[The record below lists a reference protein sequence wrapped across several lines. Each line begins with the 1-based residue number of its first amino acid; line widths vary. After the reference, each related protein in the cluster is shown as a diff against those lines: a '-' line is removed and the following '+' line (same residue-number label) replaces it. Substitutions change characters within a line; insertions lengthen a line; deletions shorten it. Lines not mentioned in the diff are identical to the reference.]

1 MGNNRKGTKTSAFGV
16 SGRYGHDSSVFYA
29 SNLYSNFKENG
40 KEEYIENEIE
50 EKSLNKIYCKSSEN
64 MSELPDNCIHL
75 MVTSPPYNATKE
87 YDEDLSLNDYLKL
100 LRNIFK
106 ETHRVLV
113 PGGRACVN
121 IANLGRKPY
130 IPLSSFINQI
140 MLDIGFFMR
149 GEIIWNKAAS
159 SGGSCA
165 WGSWMSANNATIR
178 DVHEY
183 ILVYNKNRF
192 DRKSEKESTIS
203 RDEFLEYTKSI
214 WNFQTESAKKVGHPA
229 PFPVELPYRLIQL
242 YTYKDDIVLDPF
254 CGSGSTCLTALKTER
269 YYVGYDTEEKYV
281 KLAKKRIKEYKD
293 QLKLPL

>member
-100 LRNIFK
+100 LRNVFK